1 MNFKMMHRLGGHS
14 GFSFYEIIVV
24 LLVLSILAIVA
35 VGRFGRVEAVSLRP
49 RVEVLVSHIRYA
61 QAQAMNTNTPWGIRY
76 DASSGAG
83 HYWLFRNGDA
93 TDRVV
98 LPGETDVFVELA
110 DQGIAISQGS
120 FSLSFDGWGRPTL
133 SDAGETAF
141 SERRLTLTATKAGAA
156 NVAITVHENTGYV
169 TWP

>member
-35 VGRFGRVEAVSLRP
+35 VGRFGRVEAVFPQTARRGAGFPHSLR
-49 RVEVLVSHIRYA
+49 

-98 LPGETDVFVELA
+98 LPGETDVFVEL
-110 DQGIAISQGS
+110 
-120 FSLSFDGWGRPTL
+120 GRPGHCDFPGQL
-133 SDAGETAF
+133 QSLF
-141 SERRLTLTATKAGAA
+141 
-156 NVAITVHENTGYV
+156 
-169 TWP
+169 